1 VQADGTFTVT
11 SKTYGP
17 LAEDLARKQVDV
29 DIQQG
34 VVEVFYERELRARFD
49 QETGD
54 ELNLDDDMRVAAVS
68 VSPQQEEE

>member
-1 VQADGTFTVT
+1 
-11 SKTYGP
+11 
-17 LAEDLARKQVDV
+17 VDV